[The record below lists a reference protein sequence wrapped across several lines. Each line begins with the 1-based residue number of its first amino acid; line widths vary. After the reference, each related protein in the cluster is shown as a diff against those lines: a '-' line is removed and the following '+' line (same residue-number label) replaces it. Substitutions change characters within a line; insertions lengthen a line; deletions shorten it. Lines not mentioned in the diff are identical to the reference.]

1 MNIRF
6 QSFDMSSTNE
16 PLITYPKPAQLASE
30 LQIPANTMANTIF
43 YVKLKKEK
51 DETFCSLKECVYISA
66 CSCGISS
73 IVFTILHL

>member
-1 MNIRF
+1 
-6 QSFDMSSTNE
+6 MSSTNE

-30 LQIPANTMANTIF
+30 LQIPANTMANTIV

>member
-1 MNIRF
+1 
-6 QSFDMSSTNE
+6 
-16 PLITYPKPAQLASE
+16 
-30 LQIPANTMANTIF
+30 MANTIV